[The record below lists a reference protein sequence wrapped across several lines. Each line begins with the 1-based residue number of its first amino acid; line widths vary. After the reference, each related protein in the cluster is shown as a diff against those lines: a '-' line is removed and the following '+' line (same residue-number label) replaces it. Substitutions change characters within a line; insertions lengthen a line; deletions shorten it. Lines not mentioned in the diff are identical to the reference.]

1 MFALVLILCAL
12 TVVDN
17 WPQWRGPRGQ
27 GVSDEK
33 NLPLEWSPTKNIKWK
48 TAIAGRGHSSP
59 IVWGNRLFLTTAV
72 EGAVIPGAGA
82 VKHVINGQ
90 TVKFPDTGGAERSHS
105 LKLLCVDV
113 DTGKIVWE
121 RTVYEGRMY
130 DDRQK
135 SNSYASSTPAT
146 DGRYVY
152 AYFGSEGLYCYDFD
166 GNLIWTVKLGGIAKM
181 GYGEG
186 TSPIIFEN
194 LVILQV
200 DTEMGDASYIAAFD
214 RSNGKQVWKTARK
227 NRASWSTPVVVR
239 GSKRVE
245 LIASGAESVT
255 SYDPATGKELWQTEG
270 LVSHAI
276 PSSLVGDDL
285 VFVYA
290 GSHDK
295 HGLALRV
302 GETSVSDRIAWRH
315 DKGTAYVA
323 SGVLYDGSIYLI
335 TDSGT
340 MTALDAKTGHL
351 KYEGGRIP
359 SPSTFF
365 ASPVAFEGKIL
376 ITSQDGDT
384 FVINAGPKHEIVF
397 TNSVGEP
404 VYASPAISGGKI
416 FIRGERNLYCIAK

>member
-1 MFALVLILCAL
+1 MFALILIVCAL
-12 TVVDN
+12 TVFDN

-33 NLPLEWSPTKNIKWK
+33 NLPLEWTPTKNIKWK
-48 TAIAGRGHSSP
+48 AAIPGRGHSSP
-59 IVWGNRLFLTTAV
+59 IVWGNKLFLTTAV
-72 EGAVIPGAGA
+72 EGPVIPGAGA
-82 VKHVINGQ
+82 ARHVINGQ
-90 TVKFPDTGGAERSHS
+90 VVKFPDTGGAERSHT
-105 LKLLCVDV
+105 LKLICVDV
-113 DTGKIVWE
+113 ETGKIVWE
-121 RTVYEGRMY
+121 RTVYEGRVY

-135 SNSYASSTPAT
+135 TNSYASSTPAT

-166 GNLIWTVKLGGIAKM
+166 GNHVWNVKLSGIAKM

-186 TSPIIFEN
+186 TSPIIVEN

-200 DTEMGDASYIAAFD
+200 DTEMGDGSYIAAFD
-214 RSNGKQVWKTARK
+214 RSTGKQVWKTGRK

-239 GSKRVE
+239 GSKRIE

-255 SYDPATGKELWQTEG
+255 SYDPASGKELWQTEG

-276 PSSLVGDDL
+276 PSALVGDEM

-295 HGLALRV
+295 RGYAVRV
-302 GETSVSDRIAWRH
+302 GESSSRILWRH

-340 MTALDAKTGHL
+340 MTALDAKTGEL
-351 KYEGGRIP
+351 KYEGGRLP
-359 SPSTFF
+359 SPSIFF
-365 ASPVAFEGKIL
+365 ASPVAFDGKIL
-376 ITSQDGDT
+376 ITSQDGET
-384 FVINAGPKHEIVF
+384 FVINAGPKHEIVS
-397 TNSVGEP
+397 TNSIGEP

-416 FIRGERNLYCIAK
+416 FIRGERHLYCIAK

>member
-1 MFALVLILCAL
+1 MFALILIVWAF
-12 TVVDN
+12 TFVDN

-33 NLPLEWSPTKNIKWK
+33 NLPLEWGPTKNIKWK
-48 TAIAGRGHSSP
+48 TPIAGRGHSSP
-59 IVWGNRLFLTTAV
+59 IVWANRLFLTTAV
-72 EGAVIPGAGA
+72 EGPVIPGAGA
-82 VKHVINGQ
+82 VEHVINGQ
-90 TVKFPDTGGAERSHS
+90 AVKFPDTVGAERSHT
-105 LKLLCVDV
+105 LKLICVDV
-113 DTGKIVWE
+113 ETGKIVWE
-121 RTVYEGRMY
+121 RTVYEGRVH

-135 SNSYASSTPAT
+135 NNSYASSTPAT

-152 AYFGSEGLYCYDFD
+152 AYFGSEGLYCYDFE
-166 GNLIWTVKLGGIAKM
+166 GNQVWKVALGGIAKM

-186 TSPIIFEN
+186 TSPIIYEN

-200 DTEMGDASYIAAFD
+200 DTEMGEASYIAAFD
-214 RSNGKQVWKTARK
+214 RSNGKQVWKTGRK
-227 NRASWSTPVVVR
+227 NRASWATPVLVH

-255 SYDPATGKELWQTEG
+255 SYDPATGKELWQSEG
-270 LVSHAI
+270 LISHAI
-276 PSSLVGDDL
+276 PSPLVADEM

-295 HGLALRV
+295 RGYAIRA
-302 GETSVSDRIAWRH
+302 GENSNRILWRH

-340 MTALDAKTGHL
+340 MTALDAKTGQL

-359 SPSTFF
+359 SPSIFF
-365 ASPVAFEGKIL
+365 ASPVAFDGKIMVTSQEGDSFL
-376 ITSQDGDT
+376 IT
-384 FVINAGPKHEIVF
+384 AGPKHELVA

-404 VYASPAISGGKI
+404 VYASPAISGGRI
-416 FIRGERNLYCIAK
+416 FIRGERNLYCIGK